1 MRIVPYRIVFA
12 SYRIISYRAY
22 RIVSRAYRIVSRAYR
37 IVSYRSLRYDAIR
50 YPSLVITFN
59 MHIIMGQI
67 YPWTVLYESV
77 FEKVVFLVSPKRRV
91 KVGWNMPPR
100 KKNADPR
107 PKNRSSKVVREF
119 FSYLVK
125 AHFQNN
131 RSVSK
136 NGVLVEW
143 KNGT

>member
-1 MRIVPYRIVFA
+1 
-12 SYRIISYRAY
+12 
-22 RIVSRAYRIVSRAYR
+22 
-37 IVSYRSLRYDAIR
+37 
-50 YPSLVITFN
+50 
-59 MHIIMGQI
+59 
-67 YPWTVLYESV
+67 
-77 FEKVVFLVSPKRRV
+77 
-91 KVGWNMPPR
+91 MPPR

-143 KNGT
+143 KNGTQNFDFLAEKTFNIIDFLLFILAGRTAAHFLSIFMGIFCLIFNDLTFKIAFLRVLCKDIFLT